1 MEILAEILDQILH
14 LIRQDLIGD
23 LREEDV
29 EELEDVLV
37 VERGS
42 LIKENSVHILQEA
55 VTERNSWNARLGQSI
70 FTFPPVER
78 WQC

>member
-23 LREEDV
+23 LREKDV

-42 LIKENSVHILQEA
+42 LVKENSVHILQKA
-55 VTERNSWNARLGQSI
+55 VTERSSWNGRLGQLI
-70 FTFPPVER
+70 FTFQPGER
-78 WQC
+78 SQC